1 MNFTLKFGGGV
12 NSAASEDDVAINECV
27 VGENFSLD
35 YKNKNLKPR
44 KSIKLVGTAPNASQ
58 INGFVNHVNNEG
70 VSTILIQA
78 GGDVYQWSS
87 EIGFILKST
96 ISSSAKIRGHHH
108 QNYWALDDF
117 VLVSDLSLIE
127 PVMKWDS
134 SAITDMSHNL
144 TGDFKAK
151 YIYIDN
157 ERAHYSN
164 VISNSVATPHMMV
177 VSKLSDNENLSI
189 SDRPSSSLGA
199 DDPFYIL
206 TPDLRPINAMIGYF
220 DTIVVSSQRG
230 SLFKVSGSDS
240 TDTSILPLFPMSY
253 ATGIEPMVNTG
264 NDVIYGRAGRIE
276 SVSTSDTYGDIS
288 TDDLSAPI
296 KNDIAT
302 YSDWMSAYNS
312 TTQKIYYYPIGSNHL
327 WQYSKDKVDETSSW
341 VKLTTNA
348 PFNMAITAMMSMID
362 PVNNVEYTFIGD
374 TNGKVYILE
383 GDDGGLDAGQNSVET
398 FWRSGVLK
406 LPNMYKA
413 SGFDG
418 YISYRAT
425 EDTIIT
431 VKFIFGGSNS
441 SISTHEVALKG
452 ASGGFYFGG
461 DVYFGEEG
469 VYFGSEFS
477 GSFKRESIIPS
488 GESEEIQ
495 IEISHNAEASFEIN
509 ELGIRFTGQTSP

>member
-1 MNFTLKFGGGV
+1 MLFTLKSFLLNHGFNEEEIGKIKHSCCKTSTVKVIDFDTGSLNFQNKIGV
-12 NSAASEDDVAINECV
+12 GKNLASVDALFFNK
-27 VGENFSLD
+27 
-35 YKNKNLKPR
+35 KNKTL
-44 KSIKLVGTAPNASQ
+44 
-58 INGFVNHVNNEG
+58 
-70 VSTILIQA
+70 
-78 GGDVYQWSS
+78 Y
-87 EIGFILKST
+87 FI
-96 ISSSAKIRGHHH
+96 
-108 QNYWALDDF
+108 
-117 VLVSDLSLIE
+117 E
-127 PVMKWDS
+127 MKDCEL
-134 SAITDMSHNL
+134 HKKR
-144 TGDFKAK
+144 TGDDLKLYVEKIQKSRVIEEKIFGS
-151 YIYIDN
+151 
-157 ERAHYSN
+157 YS
-164 VISNSVATPHMMV
+164 VI
-177 VSKLSDNENLSI
+177 L
-189 SDRPSSSLGA
+189 
-199 DDPFYIL
+199 
-206 TPDLRPINAMIGYF
+206 AMIGYF

-383 GDDGGLDAGQNSVET
+383 GDDGGLDAGQNSVNT

-406 LPNMYKA
+406 PPNMYKA

-431 VKFIFGGSNS
+431 VRFIFGGSNS

-461 DVYFGEEG
+461 EVYFGEEG